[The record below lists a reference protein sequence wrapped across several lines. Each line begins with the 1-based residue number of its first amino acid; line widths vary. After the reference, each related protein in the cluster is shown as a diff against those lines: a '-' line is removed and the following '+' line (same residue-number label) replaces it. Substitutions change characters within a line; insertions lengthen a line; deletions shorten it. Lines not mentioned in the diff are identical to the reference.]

1 MLKISSAQM
10 TKMAEIMR
18 TRFELAAVA
27 LLRREYPD
35 LTQKYPD
42 EHLQRFVA
50 QGVES
55 ANAYGVVAVSDVED
69 WLRLMVRLG
78 PGFDTNPRYGAIRQ
92 ILMETELPPAY
103 RLSQIADLLGAPP

>member
-1 MLKISSAQM
+1 MLRISSEQLR
-10 TKMAEIMR
+10 KMGEIMQ

-50 QGVES
+50 QGIGS
-55 ANAYGVVAVSDVED
+55 AGNYGIVAVTDMED

-78 PGFDTNPRYGAIRQ
+78 PGFDTHPRYKAIRQ

-103 RLSQIADLLGAPP
+103 RLSRIADLLGSGV